1 MTRFITTPT
10 DDWLKSEVAKCKS
23 QLLVS
28 SPYVGSWLPLLN
40 QNLAPGIRKVL
51 LTRADLRDF
60 ASGAS
65 DLEAVCTLADQ
76 QTEILSSDRL
86 HAKVYVID
94 EACGLVTSANATFSG
109 MRSNLECG
117 IVLNDVPSVKEAAR
131 LVLNAFGSK
140 NAPQKWT
147 ASDLA
152 SLREPVLRLR
162 ETLTPKLVT
171 AILEHRGLPDIDP
184 KKPLGRVL
192 VEHLPGW
199 TRLALE
205 GVQKQETLFDLNTFV
220 AACALLVASRYPNN
234 RNVRPK
240 LRQQLQRLRDLG
252 IIEFLGGGNYR
263 RSVFD

>member
-1 MTRFITTPT
+1 MNRFITTPT
-10 DDWLKSEVAKCKS
+10 DDWLKLEVVNCKS

-28 SPYVGSWLPLLN
+28 SPYVGSWLPLLHR
-40 QNLAPGIRKVL
+40 NLAPGVRKVL
-51 LTRADLRDF
+51 LTRTDLRDF

-65 DLEAVCTLADQ
+65 DLEAVHTLASQ
-76 QTEILSSDRL
+76 QTEVLSSNRL

-94 EACGLVTSANATFSG
+94 EAYGLVTSANATFSG

-117 IVLNDVPSVKEAAR
+117 VVLNDVPSVKEAAR

-140 NAPQKWT
+140 TAPQKWT

-152 SLREPVLRLR
+152 ALREPVLRVR
-162 ETLTPKLVT
+162 EMLTPKQAAATLDD
-171 AILEHRGLPDIDP
+171 RGLPDIDP
-184 KKPLGRVL
+184 GKPLGRVL
-192 VEHLPGW
+192 IEHLPGW

-205 GVQKQETLFDLNTFV
+205 GVQKQDTHFDLDTFV
-220 AACALLVASRYPNN
+220 AACAPLVAARYPNN

-252 IIEFLGGGNYR
+252 IIEFLGGANYR
-263 RSVFD
+263 RSVND